1 MNIVVEEGEIVTITI
16 SARIPAA
23 ATEEQTEEWLR
34 FHLGDSGE
42 LAADNPLNKHHI
54 ETWGNFG
61 FEWKRDGLR
70 GIREEFD
77 REDLPSGG
85 SRCRVRYREVRI

>member
-1 MNIVVEEGEIVTITI
+1 MNTIVAEGEIVTITM
-16 SARIPAA
+16 SVRIPAA

-34 FHLGDSGE
+34 FQLRDGGG
-42 LAADNPLNKHHI
+42 LTADNPLDRHDV

-61 FEWKRDGLR
+61 FEWERDGVR

-77 REDLPSGG
+77 HEDLPSGG
-85 SRCRVRYREVRI
+85 KRYRVRYREVRL